1 MSKIISRMLVLG
13 LLVSF
18 VQAQQPPR
26 DIDKAGNKA
35 TDVKSEAKDQNKAQD
50 KDNKATGDHDF
61 ESMQGARIGGDAPD
75 GGVVIPSK
83 VGHNRDVRSEAK
95 NQNKA
100 PEQDNKGAGGR
111 EHRGRLQDIEEDA
124 QSSVGADTRVSS
136 DKKGAKGVTKGS
148 PNMAPS
154 ARVSGDRQLA
164 GTQNTSASAS
174 GKKARKGAL
183 GRFFS
188 RLTGGGA
195 EKVDGGKSGAAQPAG
210 DGQAQ
215 PSGGQGQQPQG
226 QQPKGDKGA
235 PAPKPQ
241 GPDDGGGR

>member
-1 MSKIISRMLVLG
+1 MLVLG

-18 VQAQQPPR
+18 VQAQQPPK
-26 DIDKAGNKA
+26 DIDKDAHKA
-35 TDVKSEAKDQNKAQD
+35 TKDVKSEAKHQNKAQD
-50 KDNKATGDHDF
+50 KDNKAAGDHD
-61 ESMQGARIGGDAPD
+61 MNALQGAR
-75 GGVVIPSK
+75 
-83 VGHNRDVRSEAK
+83 
-95 NQNKA
+95 
-100 PEQDNKGAGGR
+100 
-111 EHRGRLQDIEEDA
+111 LQDVEEDA

-188 RLTGGGA
+188 RLTGGGG
-195 EKVDGGKSGAAQPAG
+195 EKVDGGKTGAVQRAG
-210 DGQAQ
+210 DGQDQ
-215 PSGGQGQQPQG
+215 PSSGQG

>member
-50 KDNKATGDHDF
+50 KDNKAAGDHD
-61 ESMQGARIGGDAPD
+61 MNALQGAR
-75 GGVVIPSK
+75 
-83 VGHNRDVRSEAK
+83 
-95 NQNKA
+95 
-100 PEQDNKGAGGR
+100 
-111 EHRGRLQDIEEDA
+111 LQDLEGDA
-124 QSSVGADTRVSS
+124 QSGAATQGSAKGKGGVSS
-136 DKKGAKGVTKGS
+136 KGS

-183 GRFFS
+183 GRVFS
-188 RLTGGGA
+188 RIFGGGG
-195 EKVDGGKSGAAQPAG
+195 EKVDGSEGKTGAQRAS
-210 DGQAQ
+210 DGQDQ
-215 PSGGQGQQPQG
+215 PSGGQGQQP
-226 QQPKGDKGA
+226 KGNKGA
-235 PAPKPQ
+235 PGPKSQ
-241 GPDDGGGR
+241 DDGGGR

>member
-1 MSKIISRMLVLG
+1 MNKIISRMLVLG

-26 DIDKAGNKA
+26 DIDKDAHKA
-35 TDVKSEAKDQNKAQD
+35 TN
-50 KDNKATGDHDF
+50 
-61 ESMQGARIGGDAPD
+61 
-75 GGVVIPSK
+75 
-83 VGHNRDVRSEAK
+83 DVRSEAK

-164 GTQNTSASAS
+164 GTQNTSASPS

-183 GRFFS
+183 GRVFS
-188 RLTGGGA
+188 RIFGGGG
-195 EKVDGGKSGAAQPAG
+195 EKVDGSGGKTGAQRAG
-210 DGQAQ
+210 DGQDQ
-215 PSGGQGQQPQG
+215 PSGGQG

-235 PAPKPQ
+235 PGPKSQ
-241 GPDDGGGR
+241 DDGGGR

>member
-26 DIDKAGNKA
+26 DIDKDAHKA
-35 TDVKSEAKDQNKAQD
+35 TKDVK
-50 KDNKATGDHDF
+50 
-61 ESMQGARIGGDAPD
+61 
-75 GGVVIPSK
+75 
-83 VGHNRDVRSEAK
+83 SEAK

-188 RLTGGGA
+188 RLTGGGG
-195 EKVDGGKSGAAQPAG
+195 EKVDGGKTGAVQRAG
-210 DGQAQ
+210 DGQDQ
-215 PSGGQGQQPQG
+215 PSSGQG

>member
-26 DIDKAGNKA
+26 DIDKDAHKA
-35 TDVKSEAKDQNKAQD
+35 TKDVK
-50 KDNKATGDHDF
+50 
-61 ESMQGARIGGDAPD
+61 
-75 GGVVIPSK
+75 
-83 VGHNRDVRSEAK
+83 SEAK

-188 RLTGGGA
+188 RLTGGGG
-195 EKVDGGKSGAAQPAG
+195 EKVDGGKKGAVQRAG
-210 DGQAQ
+210 DGQDKSS
-215 PSGGQGQQPQG
+215 SGQG

>member
-1 MSKIISRMLVLG
+1 MLVLG

-50 KDNKATGDHDF
+50 KDNKATGDHD
-61 ESMQGARIGGDAPD
+61 MNALQGAR
-75 GGVVIPSK
+75 
-83 VGHNRDVRSEAK
+83 
-95 NQNKA
+95 
-100 PEQDNKGAGGR
+100 
-111 EHRGRLQDIEEDA
+111 LQDLEGDA
-124 QSSVGADTRVSS
+124 QSGAATQGSAKGKGGVSS
-136 DKKGAKGVTKGS
+136 KGS

-164 GTQNTSASAS
+164 GTQNTSASPS

-183 GRFFS
+183 GRVFS
-188 RLTGGGA
+188 RIFGGGG
-195 EKVDGGKSGAAQPAG
+195 EKVDGSEGKTGAQRAG
-210 DGQAQ
+210 DGQDQ
-215 PSGGQGQQPQG
+215 PSGGQG

-235 PAPKPQ
+235 PGPKPQ
-241 GPDDGGGR
+241 GPDDNGGG

>member
-18 VQAQQPPR
+18 VQAQQPSR
-26 DIDKAGNKA
+26 DIDKDAHKA
-35 TDVKSEAKDQNKAQD
+35 TKDVK
-50 KDNKATGDHDF
+50 
-61 ESMQGARIGGDAPD
+61 
-75 GGVVIPSK
+75 
-83 VGHNRDVRSEAK
+83 SEAK

-124 QSSVGADTRVSS
+124 QSSVGAETKVSS

-164 GTQNTSASAS
+164 GTQNTSASPS

-183 GRFFS
+183 GRVFS
-188 RLTGGGA
+188 RIFGGGG
-195 EKVDGGKSGAAQPAG
+195 EKVDGSGGKTGAQRAG
-210 DGQAQ
+210 DGQDQ
-215 PSGGQGQQPQG
+215 PSGGQG

-235 PAPKPQ
+235 PGPKSQ
-241 GPDDGGGR
+241 DDGGGR

>member
-26 DIDKAGNKA
+26 DIDKDAHKA
-35 TDVKSEAKDQNKAQD
+35 TKDVK
-50 KDNKATGDHDF
+50 
-61 ESMQGARIGGDAPD
+61 
-75 GGVVIPSK
+75 
-83 VGHNRDVRSEAK
+83 SEAK

-154 ARVSGDRQLA
+154 ARVTGDRQLA

-188 RLTGGGA
+188 RLTGGGG
-195 EKVDGGKSGAAQPAG
+195 EKVDGGKTGAVQRAG
-210 DGQAQ
+210 DGQDQ
-215 PSGGQGQQPQG
+215 SSSGQG

>member
-50 KDNKATGDHDF
+50 KDNKAAGDHD
-61 ESMQGARIGGDAPD
+61 MNALQGAR
-75 GGVVIPSK
+75 
-83 VGHNRDVRSEAK
+83 
-95 NQNKA
+95 
-100 PEQDNKGAGGR
+100 
-111 EHRGRLQDIEEDA
+111 LQDLEGDA
-124 QSSVGADTRVSS
+124 QSGAATQGSAKGKGGVSS
-136 DKKGAKGVTKGS
+136 KGS

-164 GTQNTSASAS
+164 GTKNTSAS
-174 GKKARKGAL
+174 GKGVKKGTL
-183 GRFFS
+183 GRMFS
-188 RLTGGGA
+188 RIFGGA
-195 EKVDGGKSGAAQPAG
+195 TKKVDGGKSGAAQPKG
-210 DGQAQ
+210 DGQDR
-215 PSGGQGQQPQG
+215 PSGGQG

-235 PAPKPQ
+235 PAPKQ
-241 GPDDGGGR
+241 QDDGGP

>member
-50 KDNKATGDHDF
+50 KDNKAAGDHD
-61 ESMQGARIGGDAPD
+61 MNALQGAR
-75 GGVVIPSK
+75 
-83 VGHNRDVRSEAK
+83 
-95 NQNKA
+95 
-100 PEQDNKGAGGR
+100 
-111 EHRGRLQDIEEDA
+111 LQDLEGDA
-124 QSSVGADTRVSS
+124 QSGAATQGSAKGKGGVSS
-136 DKKGAKGVTKGS
+136 KGS

-164 GTQNTSASAS
+164 GTQNTSASPS

-183 GRFFS
+183 GRVFS
-188 RLTGGGA
+188 RIFGGGG
-195 EKVDGGKSGAAQPAG
+195 EKVDGSEGKTGAQRAS
-210 DGQAQ
+210 DGQDQ
-215 PSGGQGQQPQG
+215 PSGGQGQQP
-226 QQPKGDKGA
+226 KGNKGA
-235 PAPKPQ
+235 PGPKSQ
-241 GPDDGGGR
+241 DDGGGR

>member
-1 MSKIISRMLVLG
+1 MLVLG

-26 DIDKAGNKA
+26 DIDKDAHKA
-35 TDVKSEAKDQNKAQD
+35 TKDVK
-50 KDNKATGDHDF
+50 
-61 ESMQGARIGGDAPD
+61 
-75 GGVVIPSK
+75 
-83 VGHNRDVRSEAK
+83 SEAK

-188 RLTGGGA
+188 RLTGGGG
-195 EKVDGGKSGAAQPAG
+195 EKVDGGKTGAVQPAG
-210 DGQAQ
+210 DGQDQ
-215 PSGGQGQQPQG
+215 PSGGQG